1 MHATLEPDVEMAALG
16 QKLGHGIL
24 NPHFMT
30 IRSLGFQ
37 KLILPNG
44 LNVTLLVSRWNEN
57 RPGLTAPL
65 T

>member
-30 IRSLGFQ
+30 IRSLGF
-37 KLILPNG
+37 
-44 LNVTLLVSRWNEN
+44 
-57 RPGLTAPL
+57 
-65 T
+65 